1 MKIFVSS
8 ANNSKS
14 PPELL
19 LIPGIPL
26 NESVVP
32 YGQITMNTNEEMRQ
46 DIEDYKNGNIGMIE
60 F

>member
-1 MKIFVSS
+1 MKIFVGSV
-8 ANNSKS
+8 NNSKS

-19 LIPGIPL
+19 LIAGIPL

-32 YGQITMNTNEEMRQ
+32 YGPFIMNTNEEMRQ
-46 DIEDYKNGNIGMIE
+46 DIEDYQNGNFAMIE